1 MIGKWARVAVLALAI
16 SALVQGAGVPI
27 VGAAAAQGGPP
38 PASASAQ
45 AKAAWAK
52 AEIVRLTVAAGI
64 DAGVLAASIQA
75 LMLAYPA
82 LAGELTTA
90 IADVA
95 TNGATAVDATGNTV
109 VIVPNPSLALG
120 LANGVAAAVTVWQS
134 QSSSSPVAP
143 LALAAVNA
151 ALASAAVTGATMF
164 GGAFVQALQN
174 QPGALV
180 PAPIPAGA
188 DAAIVVVATFLQKP
202 PGGGCVGPSCS

>member
-16 SALVQGAGVPI
+16 SALVQG

-52 AEIVRLTVAAGI
+52 AEIVRLTIAAGT
-64 DAGVLAASIQA
+64 DAGVLAASIEA
-75 LMLAYPA
+75 LMLAYPVF
-82 LAGELTTA
+82 AGQLTAA